1 MRIGQLSKK
10 TGLSRDTIRFYE
22 KQGLIP
28 TAPKENEFNSY
39 KNYSNETLE
48 KLLVIKKMKGFG
60 LTLNE
65 ISDFLDLLALNSAS
79 CENVAEKM
87 FEKIRLIDE
96 KITLVE
102 IADRLGLS
110 VEKVQRIAFRL
121 IFVGL
126 AKEMPMMLSEPTV
139 DTPES
144 VFSGETGEQLSPKFF
159 RNLIEFLRQVPKSS

>member
-96 KITLVE
+96 KIKELQAMRSLILE
-102 IADRLGLS
+102 GLKSCPSQESEAENCALIS
-110 VEKVQRIAFRL
+110 VE
-121 IFVGL
+121 
-126 AKEMPMMLSEPTV
+126 
-139 DTPES
+139 
-144 VFSGETGEQLSPKFF
+144 FS
-159 RNLIEFLRQVPKSS
+159 